1 MAGHSPS
8 FCTLHYG
15 DLQYWP
21 FLMMINSDQI
31 GYLLTTAVALYY
43 LIAWLLVG
51 RNRSKSSVVV
61 RYTPP
66 DNMSP
71 AAMRFIYTMGA
82 DGRTYTAILAR
93 LAARGLLE
101 IVPQNSTSKTNGVIL
116 KRSQSDHHAAK
127 FSDLPA
133 EEKKV
138 LKDLFEWEGQVPL
151 RKPEWRTMEKLQ
163 ETLQEQVGGKFVTR
177 HMVWVVTGLAIS
189 GLAAAWLSAITLF
202 GKDPAGAWMMCA
214 FTGLTVAMYG
224 AFGFQ
229 MWDSN
234 RLAIRLALRGMYRR
248 RALPLLLA
256 FVLIYP
262 ALWLLIWHGAP
273 AFAGFTEAMIL
284 MSTFLPSCLRNYT
297 AEGRRMR
304 DEIEGFRCFLAGTE
318 QDQLQRMN
326 EPGKPARIDLQFVP
340 YALALDLREAWG
352 DELGIRA
359 MVETEL

>member
-1 MAGHSPS
+1 MATYNIGH
-8 FCTLHYG
+8 F
-15 DLQYWP
+15 
-21 FLMMINSDQI
+21 MAINSNQL
-31 GYLLTTAVALYY
+31 GCVLSAALAMYY

-51 RNRSKSSVVV
+51 RNRSKLSGVV

-71 AAMRFIYTMGA
+71 AAMRFLYTMGA

-101 IVPQNSTSKTNGVIL
+101 ILPGKNGVML
-116 KRSQSDHHAAK
+116 KRAEADHRAAR
-127 FSDLPA
+127 DLPV

-138 LKDLFEWEGQVPL
+138 FKDLFEWEEQVPL
-151 RKPEWRTMEKLQ
+151 RRPEWRAIEKLH
-163 ETLQEQVGGKFVTR
+163 ETLQEQVGGKFLTR
-177 HMVWVVTGLAIS
+177 HMAWVIVGLAIS
-189 GLAAAWLSAITLF
+189 GAAAAWLSAMTLF
-202 GKDPAGAWMMCA
+202 GKDPADAWMMCA

-224 AFGFQ
+224 AFGYQ

-234 RLAIRLALRGMYRR
+234 RLAIGLALRGMYRR
-248 RALPLLLA
+248 RTLPLLLA
-256 FVLIYP
+256 FVLVYP

-284 MSTFLPSCLRNYT
+284 MNTFLPSSLRNYT

-304 DEIEGFRCFLAGTE
+304 EEIEGFRRFLAGTE

-326 EPGKPARIDLQFVP
+326 EAGRPAQMDLEFVP
-340 YALALDLREAWG
+340 YAIALDLREAWG

>member
-1 MAGHSPS
+1 MNISQ
-8 FCTLHYG
+8 L
-15 DLQYWP
+15 
-21 FLMMINSDQI
+21 
-31 GYLLTTAVALYY
+31 GYALAVALALYY

-51 RNRSKSSVVV
+51 RNRSKVSVVV

-71 AAMRFIYTMGA
+71 AAMRFLYTMGA

-93 LAARGLLE
+93 LAARGLME
-101 IVPQNSTSKTNGVIL
+101 IVPQKLTSKTNGVML
-116 KRSQSDHHAAK
+116 KRLESDHRAAM
-127 FSDLPA
+127 DLPA

-138 LKDLFEWEGQVPL
+138 FKDLFEWEEQVPL
-151 RKPEWRTMEKLQ
+151 RRPEWRTMEKLH
-163 ETLQEQVGGKFVTR
+163 EALQEQAGGKFLTR
-177 HMVWVVTGLAIS
+177 HLAWVAVGLVIS
-189 GLAAAWLSAITLF
+189 GAAAAWLSAITLF
-202 GKDPAGAWMMCA
+202 GKDPADAWIMCA
-214 FTGLTVAMYG
+214 FIGLSVAMYG
-224 AFGFQ
+224 AFGYQ

-248 RALPLLLA
+248 RTLPLLLA

-284 MSTFLPSCLRNYT
+284 MNTFLSSSLRNYT
-297 AEGRRMR
+297 AEGRRVR
-304 DEIEGFRCFLAGTE
+304 NEIEGFRRFLAGTE
-318 QDQLQRMN
+318 QDQLQRMD
-326 EPGKPARIDLQFVP
+326 PAGKPPRMDLEFVP
-340 YALALDLREAWG
+340 YAIALDLREAWG

>member
-1 MAGHSPS
+1 
-8 FCTLHYG
+8 
-15 DLQYWP
+15 
-21 FLMMINSDQI
+21 MINSVQT
-31 GYLLTTAVALYY
+31 GYALASALALYY

-51 RNRSKSSVVV
+51 RNRSKSSVMV

-101 IVPQNSTSKTNGVIL
+101 IVPQKNGVML
-116 KRSQSDHHAAK
+116 KKSESDHRAPK
-127 FSDLPA
+127 FRDLPA
-133 EEKKV
+133 EEKAVYKE
-138 LKDLFEWEGQVPL
+138 LFEWEEQVTL
-151 RKPEWRTMEKLQ
+151 QRPEWRTVEKLH
-163 ETLQEQVGGKFVTR
+163 EALQKQLGEKFFTR
-177 HMVWVVTGLAIS
+177 HMAWVVAGLAIS
-189 GLAAAWLSAITLF
+189 GVAAAWLSAITLF
-202 GKDPAGAWMMCA
+202 GKDPADAWMMCA

-224 AFGFQ
+224 AFGYQ

-248 RALPLLLA
+248 RTLPLLLA

-262 ALWLLIWHGAP
+262 ALWLLIWHGVP
-273 AFAGFTEAMIL
+273 AFAGFTEVMIL
-284 MSTFLPSCLRNYT
+284 MNTFLPSCLRNYT
-297 AEGRRMR
+297 AEGRRVR
-304 DEIEGFRCFLAGTE
+304 NEIEGFRRFMAGTE
-318 QDQLQRMN
+318 QDRLQRMD
-326 EPGKPARIDLQFVP
+326 PAGKPPRIDLEFVP
-340 YALALDLREAWG
+340 YAIALDLRESWG

>member
-1 MAGHSPS
+1 
-8 FCTLHYG
+8 
-15 DLQYWP
+15 
-21 FLMMINSDQI
+21 MMINSVQI
-31 GYLLTTAVALYY
+31 GYALAGALALYY

-51 RNRSKSSVVV
+51 RNRSKFSVVV

-101 IVPQNSTSKTNGVIL
+101 IVPQSSTSKTDGVML
-116 KRSQSDHHAAK
+116 KRAEADHRAAK
-127 FSDLPA
+127 FKDLPA
-133 EEKKV
+133 EEKSIYKE
-138 LKDLFEWEGQVPL
+138 LFEWEEQVPL
-151 RKPEWRTMEKLQ
+151 RRPERRMMEKLQ
-163 ETLQEQVGGKFVTR
+163 EALQKQLDKKFFTR
-177 HMVWVVTGLAIS
+177 HMAWVIAGLIIS
-189 GLAAAWLSAITLF
+189 GVAAAWLSAITLF
-202 GKDPAGAWMMCA
+202 GHDPADAWMMCV

-224 AFGFQ
+224 AFGYQ

-248 RALPLLLA
+248 HTLPLLLA

-262 ALWLLIWHGAP
+262 ALWLLIWHGAT

-284 MSTFLPSCLRNYT
+284 MNTFLPSCLRNYT
-297 AEGRRMR
+297 AEGRRVR
-304 DEIEGFRCFLAGTE
+304 NEIEGFRRYLAGTE
-318 QDQLQRMN
+318 QDQLQRVD
-326 EPGKPARIDLQFVP
+326 PAAKPARMELEFVP
-340 YALALDLREAWG
+340 YAIALDLRETWG

>member
-1 MAGHSPS
+1 MATYNIGH
-8 FCTLHYG
+8 F
-15 DLQYWP
+15 
-21 FLMMINSDQI
+21 MAINSNQI
-31 GYLLTTAVALYY
+31 GCVLSAALAMYY

-51 RNRSKSSVVV
+51 RNRSKSSVMV

-82 DGRTYTAILAR
+82 DGRTYTAILAG

-101 IVPQNSTSKTNGVIL
+101 IVPGKNGVML
-116 KRSQSDHHAAK
+116 KKTETDHHQ
-127 FSDLPA
+127 SRNLLA

-138 LKDLFEWEGQVPL
+138 FKDLFEWEEQAPL
-151 RKPEWRTMEKLQ
+151 RRPEWRMMEKLH
-163 ETLQEQVGGKFVTR
+163 ETLQEQLGGKFVTR
-177 HMVWVVTGLAIS
+177 HLDWVVAGMVIS
-189 GLAAAWLSAITLF
+189 GAAAAWLSAMTLF
-202 GKDPAGAWMMCA
+202 RKDPADAWMMCA
-214 FTGLTVAMYG
+214 FIGLTVAMYG
-224 AFGFQ
+224 AFGYQ

-248 RALPLLLA
+248 RTLPLLLA

-284 MSTFLPSCLRNYT
+284 MNTFLPSCLRNYT
-297 AEGRRMR
+297 AEGRHLRE
-304 DEIEGFRCFLAGTE
+304 EIEGFRRFLAGTE
-318 QDQLQRMN
+318 QDRLQRMN
-326 EPGKPARIDLQFVP
+326 ESCKPPQMDLKFVP
-340 YALALDLREAWG
+340 YAIALDLRESWG

>member
-1 MAGHSPS
+1 MNIS
-8 FCTLHYG
+8 
-15 DLQYWP
+15 
-21 FLMMINSDQI
+21 QI
-31 GYLLTTAVALYY
+31 GYVLVGVLALYY

-61 RYTPP
+61 HYTPP

-101 IVPQNSTSKTNGVIL
+101 IVPGKNGVML
-116 KRSQSDHHAAK
+116 KRSEADHRAAR
-127 FSDLPA
+127 DLPA

-138 LKDLFEWEGQVPL
+138 FKDLFEWEAQVPL
-151 RKPEWRTMEKLQ
+151 QRPEWRMMEKL
-163 ETLQEQVGGKFVTR
+163 EESLQEQMGGKFFTR
-177 HMVWVVTGLAIS
+177 HMVWVIAGMIIS
-189 GLAAAWLSAITLF
+189 GAAAAWLSAMTLF
-202 GKDPAGAWMMCA
+202 RKDPADAWMMCA
-214 FTGLTVAMYG
+214 FTGLTVALYG
-224 AFGFQ
+224 AFGWQ

-284 MSTFLPSCLRNYT
+284 MSTFLPSSLRNYT
-297 AEGRRMR
+297 AEGRRVR
-304 DEIEGFRCFLAGTE
+304 GEIEGFRRFLAGTE
-318 QDQLQRMN
+318 QDRLQRMN
-326 EPGKPARIDLQFVP
+326 ESGKSAQMDLEFVP
-340 YALALDLREAWG
+340 YAIALDLREAWG
-352 DELGIRA
+352 DELGIRT

>member
-1 MAGHSPS
+1 MI
-8 FCTLHYG
+8 
-15 DLQYWP
+15 
-21 FLMMINSDQI
+21 INSVQI
-31 GYLLTTAVALYY
+31 GYALASTLALYY

-51 RNRSKSSVVV
+51 RNRPQISVVV

-82 DGRTYTAILAR
+82 DGRTFTAILAR

-101 IVPQNSTSKTNGVIL
+101 IVPQKPPSKTNGVML
-116 KRSQSDHHAAK
+116 KRAEADHRAAQ
-127 FSDLPA
+127 FRDLPA

-138 LKDLFEWEGQVPL
+138 FKDLFEWEEQVTL
-151 RKPEWRTMEKLQ
+151 RRPEWRTVEKLH
-163 ETLQEQVGGKFVTR
+163 ETLQEQLGKKFFTR
-177 HMVWVVTGLAIS
+177 HMAWVVAGLTIS
-189 GLAAAWLSAITLF
+189 GVAAAWLSAITLF
-202 GKDPAGAWMMCA
+202 GKDPADAWMMCA
-214 FTGLTVAMYG
+214 FTGLAVAMYG

-248 RALPLLLA
+248 RTLPLLLA
-256 FVLIYP
+256 FVLVYP
-262 ALWLLIWHGAP
+262 ALWLLIWHTAP

-284 MSTFLPSCLRNYT
+284 MNTFLPSSLRNYT
-297 AEGRRMR
+297 EEGRSVRN
-304 DEIEGFRCFLAGTE
+304 EIEGFRRFLAGTE
-318 QDQLQRMN
+318 QDRLQRMDP
-326 EPGKPARIDLQFVP
+326 EVKPPRMDLEFVP
-340 YALALDLREAWG
+340 YAIALDLREAWG

>member
-1 MAGHSPS
+1 MNNNQLGSV
-8 FCTLHYG
+8 LVG
-15 DLQYWP
+15 VL
-21 FLMMINSDQI
+21 
-31 GYLLTTAVALYY
+31 ALYY

-51 RNRSKSSVVV
+51 RNRSKSSLVV

-101 IVPQNSTSKTNGVIL
+101 IVPQKLSSKTNGVML
-116 KRSQSDHHAAK
+116 KRSEADHRAAR
-127 FSDLPA
+127 DLPA

-138 LKDLFEWEGQVPL
+138 FKDLFEWETQVTL
-151 RKPEWRTMEKLQ
+151 QRPEWRTMEKLH
-163 ETLQEQVGGKFVTR
+163 ETLQEHVGGKFLTR
-177 HMVWVVTGLAIS
+177 NLAWVIAGLVIS
-189 GLAAAWLSAITLF
+189 GAAAAWLSAMTLF
-202 GKDPAGAWMMCA
+202 GKDPADAWMMCV

-224 AFGFQ
+224 AFGWQ

-234 RLAIRLALRGMYRR
+234 RPAIVLALRGMYRR
-248 RALPLLLA
+248 RTLPLLLA

-273 AFAGFTEAMIL
+273 AFAGFTEAIIL
-284 MSTFLPSCLRNYT
+284 MNTFLPSRLRNYT
-297 AEGRRMR
+297 AEGRRLR
-304 DEIEGFRCFLAGTE
+304 DEIEGFRRFLAGTE
-318 QDQLQRMN
+318 QDRLQRMN
-326 EPGKPARIDLQFVP
+326 ESGKPAQMDLQFVP
-340 YALALDLREAWG
+340 YAIALDLREAWG